1 MMAQILLA
9 LLAILLL
16 VAAATDLKSRVIANQ
31 LNLAVALLAPLYW
44 WATGM
49 AMWPDMA
56 LQLGLGIAVFAI
68 FAGLFAMGW
77 MGGGD
82 VKLLG
87 ALALWLP
94 IIPFIKLLVIMSLL
108 GGALTL
114 IVLAIHRVRK
124 LSANPEIPYGVAI
137 AIAGL
142 WVISEP
148 YLNQF
153 A

>member
-1 MMAQILLA
+1 MAVHA
-9 LLAILLL
+9 LLAILALL
-16 VAAATDLKSRVIANQ
+16 LLIAAATDLKSRIIANQ
-31 LNLAVALLAPLYW
+31 LNLAVALLAPCYW
-44 WATGM
+44 WAGGL
-49 AMWPDMA
+49 AIWPDMA
-56 LQLGLGIAVFAI
+56 LQLALGLAVFAA
-68 FAGLFAMGW
+68 FAGMFAMGW

-94 IIPFIKLLVIMSLL
+94 FVPLLKLLMIMSLL

-114 IVLAIHRVRK
+114 VVVAVHRLRDLK
-124 LSANPEIPYGVAI
+124 TNPEIPYGVAI
-137 AIAGL
+137 ACAGL
-142 WVISEP
+142 WVIIEP

>member
-1 MMAQILLA
+1 MAA
-9 LLAILLL
+9 NVLLAILALL
-16 VAAATDLKSRVIANQ
+16 LLWAAATDLKSRIIANW
-31 LNLAVALLAPLYW
+31 LNLAIALMAPLYW
-44 WATGM
+44 WASGL
-49 AMWPDMA
+49 ALWPDIVVQA
-56 LQLGLGIAVFAI
+56 GLGLAVFALFTGM
-68 FAGLFAMGW
+68 FALGW

-94 IIPFIKLLVIMSLL
+94 LALLMNLLLLMSLI

-114 IVLAIHRVRK
+114 VVVAVHRLRNLK
-124 LSANPEIPYGVAI
+124 TNPEIPYGVAI
-137 AIAGL
+137 ACAGL
-142 WVISEP
+142 WVISQL